1 VRGGRNS
8 YHTNGCQKKA
18 RVAILTLEKIDFKTK
33 TVTIDKGHY
42 IIIKWTIQQEDITI
56 ANIYAH
62 NMGATKYIKQL
73 ITNIKELIDNNT
85 VIVEDFNTPLISMEI
100 SSKQKIN
107 KETVVLSETRRI

>member
-56 ANIYAH
+56 ANIFAH
-62 NMGATKYIKQL
+62 SMGATKYLKLL
-73 ITNIKELIDNNT
+73 ITNIRELNDSNT
-85 VIVEDFNTPLISMEI
+85 IIVGDFNTPLISMDR
-100 SSKQKIN
+100 SSTQKIN
-107 KETVVLSETRRI
+107 KKTMALRTH